1 MKCTAAIA
9 FLLSFSSASSAGAK
23 LFGTD
28 ESERSA
34 HSSSADSAS
43 AGDGDAAAAA
53 AAAVDADA
61 VVNKA
66 TKKKSDPAP
75 APAPPGTKSWKK
87 KGTYCTA
94 DDFTGFWNGGSFC
107 GSVTS
112 EDPGRNALFNG
123 CQLMPTPLPDD
134 LAGWEGYDTWTLQA
148 VLEATEGKCL
158 HLRIL
163 YEFISISI

>member
-9 FLLSFSSASSAGAK
+9 FLLSFSSASSSAGAK

-94 DDFTGFWNGGSFC
+94 DDFTGFWNGGFFC

-112 EDPGRNALFNG
+112 EEPGRNALFNG
-123 CQLMPTPLPDD
+123 CKSMPTPLPDPKPSGLED
-134 LAGWEGYDTWTLQA
+134 KNTWALAVQ
-148 VLEATEGKCL
+148 LEASEGK
-158 HLRIL
+158 
-163 YEFISISI
+163 